1 MVFAKLAAD
10 DLCELSLEAA
20 KRISS
25 CACPCA
31 EIVAFVD
38 PCNVLA
44 SSKAVV
50 KPLQAGAADWGL
62 YYFVSYDLRR

>member
-25 CACPCA
+25 CACPA